1 MDRSRYVK
9 LIAKTAKLGRTN
21 RPSLAGLRY
30 TYASFLAVLA
40 TPPKRAR
47 INAVWIQVEHCII
60 ELPRVRSCFVQA
72 GAPIFAGEY
81 FVCFQARPDFV
92 RKPMNRWPMP
102 GKL

>member
-1 MDRSRYVK
+1 M
-9 LIAKTAKLGRTN
+9 
-21 RPSLAGLRY
+21 
-30 TYASFLAVLA
+30 LA

-47 INAVWIQVEHCII
+47 VNAVWIQLEHCIK

-72 GAPIFAGEY
+72 GGPIFADEY

-92 RKPMNRWPMP
+92 RKPMNRWPMA